1 MNKKG
6 RGQIETLLDELQ
18 ARRKRTDKQ
27 KNDTSKKKIRQETA
41 KDNENENEEV
51 QEQEQD
57 KGYYEVR

>member
-18 ARRKRTDKQ
+18 ANRKRTDKQ

>member
-18 ARRKRTDKQ
+18 ANRKRTDKQ

-57 KGYYEVR
+57 KGYY

>member
-6 RGQIETLLDELQ
+6 RGEIETLLDELQ
-18 ARRKRTDKQ
+18 ANRKRTDKQ